1 MSGTGS
7 LDGLVAA
14 TPEDRDRV
22 VDFLRAASILAVVLG
37 HWMIATVVEVDGE
50 RQGTNALS
58 ALAWLRPVT
67 WAFQV
72 MPVFFLVGGF
82 ANLRSLRAG
91 ADGHA
96 DAGGFL
102 ARRADRLLR
111 PTMVFVGVWLLLA
124 AWLERRADPS
134 DLVRDITRI
143 AAQPLWFLAVFVLIV
158 LAAPLQLRAQRARP
172 LLSLAALAVL
182 VVLLDGLRLNDWLA
196 GAAVVNYLAVFLFAQ
211 GLGFAYAEGRFD
223 SVTPRRALT
232 FATLA
237 LAVLIALTTVG
248 PYPVS
253 MIGLPGQ
260 RISNMSPPTVCVLVL
275 GVAQAALLLA
285 LRRPL
290 GTWLQRPRVWRA
302 TIVVN
307 VVVLTVFLWHLT
319 AFMAT
324 GAALLALGLP
334 VVEVGTGAWWLQK
347 ALTLAVSTVVLTGL
361 VAVFA
366 PVERWSA
373 TPRAAGHVRTRAV
386 GAALAVV
393 GLAGL
398 ALAGFDDAFAVGG
411 RAVLGLRLSP
421 AVAAV
426 TLLAGWLLA
435 RSPAER

>member
-1 MSGTGS
+1 M
-7 LDGLVAA
+7 
-14 TPEDRDRV
+14 
-22 VDFLRAASILAVVLG
+22 
-37 HWMIATVVEVDGE
+37 
-50 RQGTNALS
+50 
-58 ALAWLRPVT
+58 
-67 WAFQV
+67 
-72 MPVFFLVGGF
+72 
-82 ANLRSLRAG
+82 
-91 ADGHA
+91 
-96 DAGGFL
+96 
-102 ARRADRLLR
+102 
-111 PTMVFVGVWLLLA
+111 
-124 AWLERRADPS
+124 
-134 DLVRDITRI
+134 
-143 AAQPLWFLAVFVLIV
+143 
-158 LAAPLQLRAQRARP
+158 
-172 LLSLAALAVL
+172 
-182 VVLLDGLRLNDWLA
+182 LLDGLRLNDWLA

-232 FATLA
+232 VATLA
-237 LAVLIALTTVG
+237 LAVLVALTTVG

-366 PVERWSA
+366 PLERWSA
-373 TPRAAGHVRTRAV
+373 TPRAPGHVATRAA
-386 GAALAVV
+386 GSALAVV
-393 GLAGL
+393 GLAGM
-398 ALAGFDDAFAVGG
+398 ALAGFDEAFAVGG

-435 RSPAER
+435 RSPAERPGDRT

>member
-1 MSGTGS
+1 M
-7 LDGLVAA
+7 AA

-172 LLSLAALAVL
+172 RAVPRRAGCTGSAPRRPAAQRLAGRGGGRELPGGL
-182 VVLLDGLRLNDWLA
+182 PLRPGPRLRLRGGSLRLGDASPGLDVRHPRPGRPHRADDGRAVPGQHDRPA
-196 GAAVVNYLAVFLFAQ
+196 GATHLQHEPADGVRPRARRGPGGPPA
-211 GLGFAYAEGRFD
+211 GRAA
-223 SVTPRRALT
+223 TPRRPGCS
-232 FATLA
+232 
-237 LAVLIALTTVG
+237 G
-248 PYPVS
+248 PGCGGPPS
-253 MIGLPGQ
+253 W
-260 RISNMSPPTVCVLVL
+260 STSSCSPCSS
-275 GVAQAALLLA
+275 
-285 LRRPL
+285 
-290 GTWLQRPRVWRA
+290 GT
-302 TIVVN
+302 
-307 VVVLTVFLWHLT
+307 
-319 AFMAT
+319 
-324 GAALLALGLP
+324 
-334 VVEVGTGAWWLQK
+334 
-347 ALTLAVSTVVLTGL
+347 
-361 VAVFA
+361 
-366 PVERWSA
+366 
-373 TPRAAGHVRTRAV
+373 
-386 GAALAVV
+386 
-393 GLAGL
+393 
-398 ALAGFDDAFAVGG
+398 
-411 RAVLGLRLSP
+411 
-421 AVAAV
+421 
-426 TLLAGWLLA
+426 
-435 RSPAER
+435 